1 MTESATSVAP
11 EIVRYRLDASRSTF
25 TAQAFAGGLLSRFGH
40 NPVIGI
46 KTFDGEVQ
54 FAAGTLAG
62 ASLRITV
69 DANSLAVVGE
79 VSEKDTPEIERTML
93 NDVLETS
100 RHSEIKFE
108 STSITVTRIVEGR
121 YKARIIGDL
130 TLHGVTQKSI
140 WISAQV
146 TLDGAELKAQGDFTV
161 KHTDY
166 HLKQVTVAAGA
177 LKVQDEMKL
186 TFEMVGVAQV
196 V

>member
-1 MTESATSVAP
+1 
-11 EIVRYRLDASRSTF
+11 
-25 TAQAFAGGLLSRFGH
+25 
-40 NPVIGI
+40 
-46 KTFDGEVQ
+46 
-54 FAAGTLAG
+54 
-62 ASLRITV
+62 
-69 DANSLAVVGE
+69 
-79 VSEKDTPEIERTML
+79 
-93 NDVLETS
+93 
-100 RHSEIKFE
+100 SEIKFE

>member
-11 EIVRYRLDASRSTF
+11 EIVRYRLDPARSTF
-25 TAQAFAGGLLSRFGH
+25 TAQAFAGGLLSGFGH
-40 NPVIGI
+40 NPIIGI
-46 KTFDGEVQ
+46 KKFDGEVQ
-54 FAAGTLAG
+54 FAAGTLAD

-93 NDVLETS
+93 AEVLETS
-100 RHSEIKFE
+100 RYPEITFE

-130 TLHGVTQKSI
+130 TMHGVTQKGL

-146 TLDGAELKAQGDFTV
+146 TLDGAELKGQGDFAV
-161 KHTDY
+161 KHTAY
-166 HLKQVTVAAGA
+166 HLKQVTVAGGA
-177 LKVQDEMKL
+177 LKVKDEVKL
-186 TFEMVGVAQV
+186 SFAMVGVAQV